1 MFCLLIAKDTQ
12 SANLVSDTVA
22 IALGELVKIS
32 KHLRY
37 FFAFYRHTLLDARA
51 AHDLI
56 DANTECLGDA
66 TTNFKAG
73 LALSIQNSID

>member
-12 SANLVSDTVA
+12 SANLVSNGVA
-22 IALGELVKIS
+22 IALGKLVKVF

-37 FFAFYRHTLLDARA
+37 FFAFYWYTLLDACA
-51 AHDLI
+51 THNLI
-56 DANTECLGDA
+56 DANAECLGDA

-73 LALSIQNSID
+73 LALPIQNSID